1 MDLNVL
7 YEVLSKYLLP
17 ILLAWVGYVHNELNK
32 LNKKHDEL
40 LMEHFHQVARAN
52 KEFATREVVSELENK
67 VTALLNRIDDKV
79 TRILEE
85 HK

>member
-7 YEVLSKYLLP
+7 YEVISKYLLP
-17 ILLAWVGYVHNELNK
+17 IVMAWVGYVHSELNK
-32 LNKKHDEL
+32 LNKKHEEL
-40 LMEHFHQVARAN
+40 LLEHFHQVAKAN

-79 TRILEE
+79 TRILEDR
-85 HK
+85 K

>member
-7 YEVLSKYLLP
+7 YEVISKYLLP
-17 ILLAWVGYVHNELNK
+17 IVMAWVGYVHSELNK
-32 LNKKHDEL
+32 LNKKHEEL
-40 LMEHFHQVARAN
+40 LLENFHQVAKAN

-79 TRILEE
+79 TRILEDR
-85 HK
+85 K